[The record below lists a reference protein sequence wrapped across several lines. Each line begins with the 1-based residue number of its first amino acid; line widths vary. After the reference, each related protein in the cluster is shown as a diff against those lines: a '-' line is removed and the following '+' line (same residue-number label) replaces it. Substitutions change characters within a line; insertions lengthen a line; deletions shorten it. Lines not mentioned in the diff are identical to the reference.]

1 MPAGYTSA
9 RFVGRERELAR
20 LAVALDQAAG
30 GRSTTLLV
38 AGTGGLGASRLLTE
52 TEHRLSGLSER
63 FTVIRCRPTAA
74 ERARPYGPIVAG
86 LTPVLA
92 AIPDAEFAAVLGTS
106 AAELAKLFPALETRF
121 AALDTGR
128 GPTVTAPER
137 RQARVLERVLGVLA
151 ALGERRPVLLAV
163 EDLHAVDAATRALVT
178 FLARISRPQRLAI
191 IGTYQPDEMTRGHPF
206 HADLAAMADT
216 PHPAER
222 LDLGPLGRDE
232 LADLVEG
239 IEGERPSASL
249 LLLVAERSHGNP
261 LVAEELVAA
270 RREEGGALLS
280 GSLSALVL
288 ARLIHRSPEC
298 RRLLRLLAAADGPL
312 SRSELAAVA
321 ASLEV
326 GTVRR
331 PPRSVSGPRRPDRE
345 LEPDLA
351 AGIVEAI
358 EHGWIVETPVPGGH
372 ESVSFRHE
380 LIGRAVA
387 ADLLPLQRRR
397 HLAAVAT
404 ALADAPAAAAR
415 AWLAAYDVGRARA
428 SALEAAARAEAVDAP
443 QDALDLLD
451 RVLELSDPTSSNVD
465 LSSGATAAESLPD
478 LQARAAEAAF
488 AAGRPLRAAA
498 FAESAIARLDERRE
512 RVRLGLLY
520 ERLGRYRR
528 AAGDPDA
535 ALAAHHRAVEL
546 IPREPS
552 RERALALASLAQV
565 KMLAGTFSEAERYG
579 EEALQVARA
588 VGESARDEEAHALT
602 TLAVIR
608 GWGDDPE
615 TAVSL
620 LREARQM
627 AEQRGSLDELF
638 RVLANLTTVLDVIGR
653 RAEAVEIAYEGIA
666 EARRVG
672 LEAVYGSFLRA
683 NAAGSLF
690 LLGRWAECRELSERA
705 LEWSPAGVNFVG
717 PIVNL
722 ATVEIESAAGE
733 LAGRLLG
740 QILLEVEA
748 VPDAQF
754 AVPIYEA
761 AASYAMWRSDLADA
775 RRASGLGWEAARQ
788 TEDWVLVAQMA
799 ATALQVDA
807 AIVSDARERRDLS
820 AVAAARERS
829 AAILAEAE
837 EAVARSGVGAT
848 VGSRTAADAAL
859 ATGRAFRARIDG
871 RDDPAIWAQLADR
884 WGRLEDRYQ
893 VARARWHQAEA
904 ALTST
909 NDARVGRAAARGPLL
924 EAYALG
930 RDLGAGPLIR
940 ELRELAGRALINL
953 PGPEE
958 PGAEGVG
965 AERSGEPGRATA
977 IPVQAGFA
985 RSPGEWGT
993 GFQAG
998 GDGHRNGGADRD
1010 SPASD
1015 LVRGFVGEPARRRA
1029 DPFGLS
1035 PREKE
1040 VLFLIAQGRTNR
1052 EIGERLFISQKTVGV
1067 HVGNIL
1073 SKLDVSGRVEAA
1085 TVAIRLG
1092 LTEKR

>member
-1 MPAGYTSA
+1 
-9 RFVGRERELAR
+9 
-20 LAVALDQAAG
+20 
-30 GRSTTLLV
+30 
-38 AGTGGLGASRLLTE
+38 
-52 TEHRLSGLSER
+52 
-63 FTVIRCRPTAA
+63 
-74 ERARPYGPIVAG
+74 
-86 LTPVLA
+86 
-92 AIPDAEFAAVLGTS
+92 
-106 AAELAKLFPALETRF
+106 
-121 AALDTGR
+121 
-128 GPTVTAPER
+128 
-137 RQARVLERVLGVLA
+137 
-151 ALGERRPVLLAV
+151 
-163 EDLHAVDAATRALVT
+163 
-178 FLARISRPQRLAI
+178 
-191 IGTYQPDEMTRGHPF
+191 
-206 HADLAAMADT
+206 
-216 PHPAER
+216 
-222 LDLGPLGRDE
+222 
-232 LADLVEG
+232 
-239 IEGERPSASL
+239 
-249 LLLVAERSHGNP
+249 
-261 LVAEELVAA
+261 
-270 RREEGGALLS
+270 
-280 GSLSALVL
+280 
-288 ARLIHRSPEC
+288 
-298 RRLLRLLAAADGPL
+298 
-312 SRSELAAVA
+312 
-321 ASLEV
+321 
-326 GTVRR
+326 
-331 PPRSVSGPRRPDRE
+331 
-345 LEPDLA
+345 
-351 AGIVEAI
+351 
-358 EHGWIVETPVPGGH
+358 
-372 ESVSFRHE
+372 
-380 LIGRAVA
+380 
-387 ADLLPLQRRR
+387 
-397 HLAAVAT
+397 
-404 ALADAPAAAAR
+404 
-415 AWLAAYDVGRARA
+415 
-428 SALEAAARAEAVDAP
+428 
-443 QDALDLLD
+443 
-451 RVLELSDPTSSNVD
+451 
-465 LSSGATAAESLPD
+465 
-478 LQARAAEAAF
+478 
-488 AAGRPLRAAA
+488 
-498 FAESAIARLDERRE
+498 
-512 RVRLGLLY
+512 VRLGLLY

-535 ALAAHHRAVEL
+535 ALFAHHRAVEL

-615 TAVSL
+615 SAVAL
-620 LREARQM
+620 LGEARQV

-775 RRASGLGWEAARQ
+775 SRASGLGWEAARQ
-788 TEDWVLVAQMA
+788 TEDWVLVAGMA

-807 AIVSDARERRDLS
+807 AIISDARERRDLS

-837 EAVARSGVGAT
+837 QAVARSGVDLT
-848 VGSRTAADAAL
+848 VGSRAAADAAL
-859 ATGRAFRARIDG
+859 ATARAFRARIDG
-871 RDDPAIWAQLADR
+871 RDDPARWAEVADR
-884 WGRLEDRYQ
+884 WTALDDRYQ

-909 NDARVGRAAARGPLL
+909 NDARPGRAAARGPLL

-930 RDLGAGPLIR
+930 RDLGAGPLLR
-940 ELRELAGRALINL
+940 ELGELAGRALISL
-953 PGPEE
+953 PAAEPPE
-958 PGAEGVG
+958 PH
-965 AERSGEPGRATA
+965 PATDV
-977 IPVQAGFA
+977 PVEAGFA
-985 RSPGEWGT
+985 LTPGEWGT
-993 GFQAG
+993 GFEAASSDG
-998 GDGHRNGGADRD
+998 NGDGRRSAGTDQPGA
-1010 SPASD
+1010 ASN
-1015 LVRGFVGEPARRRA
+1015 LVRGFVGEPAPRRA

-1040 VLFLIAQGRTNR
+1040 VLFFIAQGRTNR